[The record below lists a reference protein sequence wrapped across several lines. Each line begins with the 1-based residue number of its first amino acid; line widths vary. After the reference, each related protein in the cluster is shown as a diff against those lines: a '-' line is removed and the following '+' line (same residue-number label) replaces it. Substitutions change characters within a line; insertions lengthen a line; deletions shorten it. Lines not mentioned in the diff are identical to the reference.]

1 MGYLMC
7 MYSDEYKDVK
17 EEILT
22 DEEVCLLQEESKEE

>member
-1 MGYLMC
+1 